1 MAANLPRPI
10 YFQQPQQR
18 GLGEALLLS
27 LAGAAPDFLQG
38 WLQQRQQNQQQ
49 QPAQD
54 AALALLS
61 GIASTATGGELAT
74 ILQAAGAQPNVE
86 QNAVQNRL
94 PNGLPGTIG
103 PVTRGYSTGSITGAQ
118 AQALIP
124 MLNTQQSRQEEA
136 AFNKARL
143 DSVQGA
149 ERRASQA
156 FPLEQAQRQEAI
168 RASQAQTKAEA
179 ARLRLAEAEGRLIP
193 ARQALLE
200 AQASGERSRAA
211 LAEREFNVNLNKTIQ
226 EGVATDLQFVTAAA
240 SQLYPNLDRR
250 TAEGLVKMQYYGNPN
265 LSREDLLSLH
275 RTAVTDSPEAYF
287 GAIKDREVSPSL
299 LGIST
304 DVQNRVDAKI
314 NELRGENGQL
324 LVSPQAIFDAVI
336 EDRNLAPEIKL
347 QTFTYLNYLNPGS
360 VVLTQQTQKKG
371 LAGFMEALGLGS
383 REILNRAQTGP
394 GQAMSPFVEAFR
406 QAKTGQVGDP
416 NASAPGMTQGA
427 FTTPG
432 DLLKSLG
439 LPDTV
444 FLGAQPQ
451 RGNR

>member
-1 MAANLPRPI
+1 MAANLPQPI

-61 GIASTATGGELAT
+61 GIASTTTGGELGT
-74 ILQAAGAQPNVE
+74 ILQAAGAQPIVE

-94 PNGLPGTIG
+94 PDGTPGTVG
-103 PVTRGYSTGSITGAQ
+103 PVTRGFNTGSITGAQ

-136 AFNKARL
+136 AFNQARL
-143 DSVQGA
+143 SSVQGA
-149 ERRASQA
+149 ERRAQQA

-168 RASQAQTKAEA
+168 RSSRAQTKAEE
-179 ARLRLAEAEGRLIP
+179 ARLRLAEAESRLIP
-193 ARQALLE
+193 ARQSLLE
-200 AQASGERSRAA
+200 AQAAGERTRTS
-211 LAEREFNVNLNKTIQ
+211 LAQREFNVNLNKAVQ
-226 EGVATDLQFVTAAA
+226 EGVASDLQFVTAAA
-240 SQLYPNLDRR
+240 AQLYPNLDRR
-250 TAEGLVKMQYYGNPN
+250 TAEGLIKMQYYGNPN
-265 LSREDLLSLH
+265 LSREDLLGLH

-287 GAIKDREVSPSL
+287 GAIKSREVSPQL
-299 LGIST
+299 LGVSSE
-304 DVQNRVDAKI
+304 VQTRVDAKI
-314 NELRGENGQL
+314 NELRGENGQML
-324 LVSPQAIFDAVI
+324 ISPQAIFDAVA

-360 VVLTQQTQKKG
+360 VALTTATQKKG

-383 REILNRAQTGP
+383 REILRSASQGP
-394 GQAMSPFVEAFR
+394 GALASPFVEAFN
-406 QAKTGQVGDP
+406 QAKTGQIGDP
-416 NASAPGMTQGA
+416 NAAAPGMTQGA

-451 RGNR
+451 RANR